1 MKTIVRL
8 PKYLAWL
15 RKQPC
20 AICGRH
26 GPSQA
31 CHVRRG
37 TDGGMGI
44 KPSDNFA
51 FPMCIYCHNEQ
62 HWIGEETFE
71 AANGNLLDKCAEH
84 FERWKTA

>member
-8 PKYLAWL
+8 PKYLSWL
-15 RKQPC
+15 RRQPC

-31 CHVRRG
+31 CHVRKG

-44 KPSDNFA
+44 KPSDNYA
-51 FPMCIYCHNEQ
+51 FPMCLWCHNEQ
-62 HWIGEETFE
+62 HWIGEDTF
-71 AANGNLLDKCAEH
+71 AAGKDLKAICAQY
-84 FERWKTA
+84 FAKWQRI